1 MLKYIDIVYEKTGK
15 VIFYFKGQQSC
26 LNVYN
31 DIILPCIKDKKLENF
46 INSTEKI
53 DLYNIVAQEFIN
65 LPNNIKDYE
74 FILLHISGRPIKT
87 YLNESKELKYLN
99 KDNSLDF
106 NKDEGYVIE
115 GKNSKINA
123 QEYRDKMEQIMYN
136 IYNNIEKYLDFFEK
150 SLITEE
156 DYLQLIK

>member
-15 VIFYFKGQQSC
+15 VIFYFKGQKSC
-26 LNVYN
+26 LNIYN

>member
-15 VIFYFKGQQSC
+15 VIFYFKGQKSC
-26 LNVYN
+26 LNIYN
-31 DIILPCIKDKKLENF
+31 DIILPCITDKKLENF